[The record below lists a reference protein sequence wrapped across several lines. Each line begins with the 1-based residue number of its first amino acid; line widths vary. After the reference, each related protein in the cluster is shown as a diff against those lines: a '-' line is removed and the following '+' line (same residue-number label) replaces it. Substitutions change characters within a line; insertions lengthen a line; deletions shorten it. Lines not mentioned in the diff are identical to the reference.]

1 MIFSLVPFAQRCTDS
16 LWQAIKRSLRQLTK
30 PDNYSLALN
39 AVLDITRSK
48 TELVLEN
55 ALLRQ
60 QLSVLQRQIQRPK
73 LSWRDCTLI
82 VLLASKLRSWRQVL
96 VIVQPDTVLRWHRD
110 LFRRIWKRKTKS
122 DKKPGRPPLA
132 VEVVALI
139 KQMAEENRTWG
150 AKRIRGE
157 LLKLGLRVS
166 KSAIQKYIAQVRKSL
181 PSKQNWSTFLR
192 NHASQIWACDFL
204 QTYDVFFRTLFVFA
218 IIELGSRRVVHFG
231 ITRHPTDRWIAQQLR
246 NATPF
251 GEGPRFLIRDND
263 RKYGPSFDR
272 VAAGIEMLKT
282 PYRAPKANAICERFL
297 GSLRRECLNHFL
309 ILGEK
314 HLYRV
319 VKEYTQYF
327 NRARPHQGIEQRIPC
342 RPERPEAPPVSGTLA
357 SRSVL
362 NGLHHDYY
370 WRVAQSVDQRGQPQA
385 LFH

>member
-1 MIFSLVPFAQRCTDS
+1 VNSFSLTLQSAASIWR
-16 LWQAIKRSLRQLTK
+16 AIKQSLRQWTK
-30 PDNYSLALN
+30 PNNHSLALN
-39 AVLDITRSK
+39 AALDITRSK
-48 TELVLEN
+48 SELVLEN

-73 LSWRDCTLI
+73 LSWRDRALI
-82 VLLASKLRSWRQVL
+82 ILLASKLRSWRQAL

-110 LFRRIWKRKTKS
+110 LFRRIWRRKTKS
-122 DKKPGRPPLA
+122 DKKPGRPPLTD
-132 VEVVALI
+132 EVVALI

-150 AKRIRGE
+150 AKRIQGE

-166 KSAIQKYIAQVRKSL
+166 KSAIQKYIKEIRKSL

-204 QTYDVFFRTLFVFA
+204 QTYDVFFRTVFVFV
-218 IIELGSRRVVHFG
+218 IIELSSRHVVHFG
-231 ITRHPTDRWIAQQLR
+231 VTKHPTDQWIAQQLR
-246 NATPF
+246 SATPF

-263 RKYGPSFDR
+263 RKYGASFDR
-272 VAAGIEMLKT
+272 VAAGIDVLKT
-282 PYRAPKANAICERFL
+282 PYKAPRANATCERFL

-319 VKEYTQYF
+319 VKEYTKYF

-342 RPERPEAPPVSGTLA
+342 RPERPETPTDNRTLT

-362 NGLHHDYY
+362 SGLHHDYY
-370 WRVAQSVDQRGQPQA
+370 
-385 LFH
+385 